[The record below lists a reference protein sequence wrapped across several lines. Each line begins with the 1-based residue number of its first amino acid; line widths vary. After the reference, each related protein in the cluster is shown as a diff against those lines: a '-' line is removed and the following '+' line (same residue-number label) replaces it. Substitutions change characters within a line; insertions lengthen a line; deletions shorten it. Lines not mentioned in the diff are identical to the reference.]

1 MRWNTVLF
9 DLDGTVTDPKEGI
22 TCAVAYALRQQN
34 RDDIAEHR
42 QQEIGQRSS
51 G

>member
-22 TCAVAYALRQQN
+22 TCAAGH
-34 RDDIAEHR
+34 HR
-42 QQEIGQRSS
+42 
-51 G
+51 